1 MPHCQKEKHD
11 HGAKSKKDKLKK
23 KAELAA
29 KKNAIKE
36 AAEAE
41 EEKKRNGGGN
51 NIALKDGFGEYI
63 VGCEEE
69 REYVA
74 KFNMNKRSKKV
85 SIVVILYIA
94 ICISKYCA

>member
-11 HGAKSKKDKLKK
+11 HSTKSKKAKLKK

-29 KKNAIKE
+29 RKQAAKE
-36 AAEAE
+36 AAELE
-41 EEKKRNGGGN
+41 EEKKRTGGGN

-69 REYVA
+69 MEYVA

-85 SIVVILYIA
+85 SMSV
-94 ICISKYCA
+94 ICICLHY